1 MKKLLKIRIEEFRRL
16 PTALLTLAMFA
27 GFASVGQAQD
37 MPELVVTAQRLEAP
51 ELASELRHDLR
62 SGATDAVWETRV
74 TVAAALGIRLTGEDR
89 PVRIAGSGAGKR
101 G

>member
-27 GFASVGQAQD
+27 GFASVGQAQE
-37 MPELVVTAQRLEAP
+37 MPELVVTAQKLGAP
-51 ELASELRHDLR
+51 ELTCELRDDLR
-62 SGATDAVWETRV
+62 SGATDAVWDTRV
-74 TVAAALGIRLTGEDR
+74 AVAAALGIRLTGEDR
-89 PVRIAGSGAGKR
+89 PVRIADRGAGSR